1 MLFDPYDI
9 GNCTKMFLIM
19 ISTKIFKFTSL
30 RYVPAAVEISR
41 TASSSGNSNLMNNDH
56 RNHTSRH
63 TGDGMH
69 QGHSFGMSANNG
81 GHSVNSNLAFHDLVE
96 PGLNGKSNSQR
107 SHIGHHQHSS
117 YVT

>member
-1 MLFDPYDI
+1 
-9 GNCTKMFLIM
+9 
-19 ISTKIFKFTSL
+19 
-30 RYVPAAVEISR
+30 
-41 TASSSGNSNLMNNDH
+41 MNNDH

-96 PGLNGKSNSQR
+96 PGLGSGLNGKSSSQR

>member
-1 MLFDPYDI
+1 MI
-9 GNCTKMFLIM
+9 LIM
-19 ISTKIFKFTSL
+19 ISNKIFKFTSL

-96 PGLNGKSNSQR
+96 PGLNGKSSSQR